1 MPAFATLVA
10 RHRGWVL
17 AAAILLGLVAAG
29 GLAPAEGTR
38 AASPA
43 LRVAGI
49 TLPVIPEA
57 AAAPTLE
64 VRIAANENGASKAP
78 APPPPPVA
86 PEPPVAGAP
95 SDAPAA
101 PVAPGKAKPKRE
113 HTIGIDIDEA
123 GGVRVDG
130 IDGNRQYDSFDAFV
144 AQAPWV
150 AAMVFGVTIVVF
162 LTPILIIA
170 LVIWYK
176 MRKNRMLNETMIKL
190 AEKGV
195 VPPAE
200 ALEAVAGG
208 RVSALRDGPSTA
220 PLYENAKALRKG
232 IAWSDLRKGIIA
244 GAVGLGF
251 VFYSM
256 LDDGS
261 PNFVGL
267 VLLFVGLGYIVLWY
281 FEDRRLAAPASATP
295 PSPPAPPGPP
305 SA

>member
-220 PLYENAKALRKG
+220 PLYEHARAIRKG

>member
-1 MPAFATLVA
+1 
-10 RHRGWVL
+10 
-17 AAAILLGLVAAG
+17 
-29 GLAPAEGTR
+29 
-38 AASPA
+38 
-43 LRVAGI
+43 
-49 TLPVIPEA
+49 VIPEA
-57 AAAPTLE
+57 AAAPTPE
-64 VRIAANENGASKAP
+64 VRIAASENGASKAP
-78 APPPPPVA
+78 APPVA
-86 PEPPVAGAP
+86 PEPPAAAAP
-95 SDAPAA
+95 SDAPPA

-113 HTIGIDIDEA
+113 HAIGIDIDET

-130 IDGNRQYDSFDAFV
+130 IEGTRQYDSFDAFV

-162 LTPILIIA
+162 LTPILIVA

-176 MRKNRMLNETMIKL
+176 MRKNRMLNETMIRL

-208 RVSALRDGPSTA
+208 RVAALRDGPSTA

-232 IAWSDLRKGIIA
+232 IAWSDLRKGILA

>member
-1 MPAFATLVA
+1 MSAFATLVA

-17 AAAILLGLVAAG
+17 AAATLLGLVAAG
-29 GLAPAEGTR
+29 GLAPAKGARE
-38 AASPA
+38 ASPA
-43 LRVAGI
+43 QRVARI
-49 TLPVIPEA
+49 ALPVIPEA

-64 VRIAANENGASKAP
+64 VRIAANENGASKAL
-78 APPPPPVA
+78 APPAPPVA
-86 PEPPVAGAP
+86 PEPPAAAAP
-95 SDAPAA
+95 SDASPA

-113 HTIGIDIDEA
+113 HTIGIDIDES

-130 IDGNRQYDSFDAFV
+130 IEGTRQYDSFDAFV

-190 AEKGV
+190 AERGV

-295 PSPPAPPGPP
+295 PPPSAPPGPP

>member
-1 MPAFATLVA
+1 MSAFATLVA

-17 AAAILLGLVAAG
+17 AAATLLGLVAAG
-29 GLAPAEGTR
+29 GLAPAEGAR
-38 AASPA
+38 EASPA

-49 TLPVIPEA
+49 ALPVIPEA
-57 AAAPTLE
+57 AAAPTPE
-64 VRIAANENGASKAP
+64 VRIAASENGASKAP
-78 APPPPPVA
+78 APPVA
-86 PEPPVAGAP
+86 PEPPAAAAP
-95 SDAPAA
+95 SDAPPA
-101 PVAPGKAKPKRE
+101 PVAPGKAKPKRD
-113 HTIGIDIDEA
+113 HKIGIDIDET

-130 IDGNRQYDSFDAFV
+130 IEGTRQYDSFDAFV

-208 RVSALRDGPSTA
+208 RVSALREGPSTA
-220 PLYENAKALRKG
+220 PLYEHARAIRKG
-232 IAWSDLRKGIIA
+232 IAWSDLRKGIFA

-256 LDDGS
+256 RDDGS
-261 PNFVGL
+261 PNGVVL

>member
-1 MPAFATLVA
+1 
-10 RHRGWVL
+10 
-17 AAAILLGLVAAG
+17 
-29 GLAPAEGTR
+29 
-38 AASPA
+38 
-43 LRVAGI
+43 
-49 TLPVIPEA
+49 
-57 AAAPTLE
+57 
-64 VRIAANENGASKAP
+64 
-78 APPPPPVA
+78 
-86 PEPPVAGAP
+86 
-95 SDAPAA
+95 
-101 PVAPGKAKPKRE
+101 
-113 HTIGIDIDEA
+113 
-123 GGVRVDG
+123 
-130 IDGNRQYDSFDAFV
+130 
-144 AQAPWV
+144 
-150 AAMVFGVTIVVF
+150 MVFGVTIVVF

-190 AEKGV
+190 AERGV

-281 FEDRRLAAPASATP
+281 FEDRRAAPASATP